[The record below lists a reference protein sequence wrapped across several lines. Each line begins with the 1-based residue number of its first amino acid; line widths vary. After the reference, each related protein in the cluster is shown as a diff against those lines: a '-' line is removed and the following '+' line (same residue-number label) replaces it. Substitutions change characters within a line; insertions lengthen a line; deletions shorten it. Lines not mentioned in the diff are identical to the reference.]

1 MILSYAKVMQEEGFE
16 PSRNLVVE
24 AQDVDILCTYMTFVQ
39 LALYDIPAKVVNGN
53 TLLKEENIV
62 LYTPAYFIFTRLLE
76 EGNLNTQICKYCGK
90 EIEKNIN
97 ISSVNRRFK
106 VCKECYEL
114 EQRVLVLKD
123 LIKDS
128 EKR

>member
-62 LYTPAYFIFTRLLE
+62 LYTPAYF
-76 EGNLNTQICKYCGK
+76 NQIIRRRKFKYT
-90 EIEKNIN
+90 NM
-97 ISSVNRRFK
+97 
-106 VCKECYEL
+106 
-114 EQRVLVLKD
+114 
-123 LIKDS
+123 
-128 EKR
+128 